1 MSIEPKVKFVDLSR
15 QYRSIKAE
23 VNAAIMGVLERSDF
37 ILGDDVQQFER
48 EFADY
53 CQAEVAVGVDNG
65 TSALELALRALGIGP
80 GDEVLVPVN
89 TFMASASA
97 VSFTGATPVFVDCDP
112 ATYNIDVTQIEQHIT
127 PRTRAIMPVHLYGQ
141 PADLDPIL
149 AIALKHHLYVVEDAC
164 QAHGARYKGHRVG
177 SIGHVGAFS
186 FYPGKNLGGY
196 GDGGAVVT
204 NDLQVA
210 ERVKILRNCGQREK
224 YNHVALAYNR
234 RLDTLQ
240 AAVLR
245 VKLRYLDQWNSLRR
259 HWALMYSQLLE
270 NEDVVTPSALP
281 YVEPIYHLYVIRAR
295 ERSTLQAYLAGQGF
309 AAGIHYP
316 VPIHLQPAY
325 RDLHYKPGD
334 FPVAERY
341 ASTLLSLP
349 IFAEL
354 EYEEV
359 EAVVECIHE
368 FYQNLRATPLS
379 TSEGEEKGA
388 LVEEDTSKS
397 LSPQVSPGLQ

>member
-23 VNAAIMGVLERSDF
+23 VNVAIADVLERSDF
-37 ILGDDVQQFER
+37 ILGDDVTQFEH
-48 EFADY
+48 EFAEY
-53 CQAEVAVGVDNG
+53 CQAEAAVGVDNG
-65 TSALELALRALGIGP
+65 TSALELGLRALGIGP

-97 VSFTGATPVFVDCDP
+97 VSFTGATPVFVDCDR
-112 ATYNIDVTQIEQHIT
+112 ATYNIDVSKIEQHIT

-149 AIALKHHLYVVEDAC
+149 TIALKHHLYVVEDAC

-204 NDLQVA
+204 NDLEVA
-210 ERVKILRNCGQREK
+210 ERLKILRNCGQREK

-240 AAVLR
+240 AAILR

-270 NEDVVTPSALP
+270 HENVITPTALP
-281 YVEPIYHLYVIRAR
+281 YVEPIYHLYVIRAF
-295 ERSTLQAYLAGQGF
+295 ERSTLQAYMAGQGF

-334 FPVAERY
+334 FPVAEGY
-341 ASTLLSLP
+341 ASVLLSLP

-359 EAVVECIHE
+359 EAVVDCIHE
-368 FYQNLRATPLS
+368 FYQNLRGTPPSISAQEEAT
-379 TSEGEEKGA
+379 EFY
-388 LVEEDTSKS
+388 
-397 LSPQVSPGLQ
+397 SPEMNPKLH

>member
-23 VNAAIMGVLERSDF
+23 VSAAIAGVLERSDF
-37 ILGDDVQQFER
+37 ILGDDVTQFEH
-48 EFADY
+48 EFAEY
-53 CQAEVAVGVDNG
+53 CQAEAAVGVDNG

-97 VSFTGATPVFVDCDP
+97 VSFTGATPVFVDCDR
-112 ATYNIDVTQIEQHIT
+112 ATYNIDISKIEQHIT

-204 NDLQVA
+204 NDLEVA
-210 ERVKILRNCGQREK
+210 ERLKILRNCGQREK

-240 AAVLR
+240 AAILR

-270 NEDVVTPSALP
+270 HENVITPTALP
-281 YVEPIYHLYVIRAR
+281 YVEPIYHLYVIRAF
-295 ERSTLQAYLAGQGF
+295 ERSTLQAYMAGQGF

-334 FPVAERY
+334 FPVAEGY
-341 ASTLLSLP
+341 ASVLLSLP

-368 FYQNLRATPLS
+368 FYQNLRGTQPSISAQ
-379 TSEGEEKGA
+379 EEA
-388 LVEEDTSKS
+388 PEFY
-397 LSPQVSPGLQ
+397 SPEMNPKLH